1 MNKLKYLGYM
11 VGYMV
16 FKNRIFPKP
25 EEQVLTI
32 KLCKLNR
39 TSKQI

>member
-1 MNKLKYLGYM
+1 MNKLKNL
-11 VGYMV
+11 GYMV
-16 FKNRIFPKP
+16 FKNRIFLKT

-32 KLCKLNR
+32 KLPKLNR